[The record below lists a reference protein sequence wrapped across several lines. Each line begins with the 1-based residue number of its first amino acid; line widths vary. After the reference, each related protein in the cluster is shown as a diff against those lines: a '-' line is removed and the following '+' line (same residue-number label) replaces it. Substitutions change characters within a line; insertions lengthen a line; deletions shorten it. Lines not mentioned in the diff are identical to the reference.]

1 MSFMSFV
8 YFVSFVSF
16 VYFVSFVV
24 KKMDLSITIV
34 NWNTKDLLHQCLLS
48 IEENVQTFKRPNIQT
63 LVVDNAST
71 DGSAAMVRDRFP
83 WVRLIENNENLGF
96 AAANN
101 QAMRESDAQ
110 YVLLLNSDTEIKSGA
125 VTNLLTFMERH
136 LEAGGAGAR
145 LLNPN
150 GTLQPSCHPMLTP
163 WREFWRLAFL
173 DRVRR
178 LATYDMSTWD
188 LDTPREVE
196 VIKGACLMLRQEAL
210 DEVGLLDERYFMY
223 TEEMDLCHRL
233 RKAGWKLY
241 WVPQAEVVHYGEAS
255 SRQIAEEMY
264 LQLYRS
270 KVLFH
275 RKFGG
280 EQRAWLF
287 KLLLA
292 LAYAPRWAT
301 ATLGGC
307 LSSGLRTHAG
317 TYKRMLIELPDM

>member
-1 MSFMSFV
+1 V
-8 YFVSFVSF
+8 N
-16 VYFVSFVV
+16 
-24 KKMDLSITIV
+24 LSIVIV
-34 NWNTKDLLHQCLLS
+34 NWNTRDLLAQCLMS
-48 IEENVQTFKRPNIQT
+48 IREGDLALECYDVETFI
-63 LVVDNAST
+63 VDNAST
-71 DGSAAMVRDRFP
+71 DGSGAMVQDRFP
-83 WVRLIENNENLGF
+83 EVHLIENEENVGF
-96 AAANN
+96 AKANN
-101 QAMRESDAQ
+101 QAIRQSHDR
-110 YVLLLNSDTEIKSGA
+110 YVLLLNSDTEVCSGA
-125 VTNLLTFMERH
+125 LEAMIKFMESHPR
-136 LEAGGAGAR
+136 AGACGPR
-145 LLNPN
+145 LLNAD

-188 LDTPREVE
+188 LETPREVE